1 MVFMFWINGFL
12 NSFAFGAI
20 LFLLAVGFSLIFG
33 LMRVANLAHGALF
46 MLGGYIATSAV
57 GLGFAGAVLVAGAAC
72 AVLGGILERTL
83 IRRLAGRELAQVLG
97 TLGLAFIIA
106 DQCLLVW
113 SGDPI
118 AQPAP
123 EALRGAVGFG
133 GIVFPAYRLALVVL
147 ALVAFVGIWALV
159 ERTTLGARIRAAVD
173 DREMAR
179 AMGIPVSR
187 LFTTVFCLGAGLAG
201 IGGALAAP
209 IMSVYPGLDSEM
221 LPLALLVVILGGI
234 GSLTGALAG
243 SLVIGL
249 VYTFGQMLLPD
260 LAYVILF
267 LPMVVVLAVR
277 PQGFFGRQAA

>member
-1 MVFMFWINGFL
+1 MFWINGFL

-57 GLGFAGAVLVAGAAC
+57 GLGFAGAVLAAGAAC
-72 AVLGGILERTL
+72 AVFGGILERTL

-106 DQCLLVW
+106 DQCLLIW

-133 GIVFPAYRLALVVL
+133 GIVFPAYRLALVAL
-147 ALVAFVGIWALV
+147 ALFAFVGIWALV

-187 LFTTVFCLGAGLAG
+187 LFTMVFCLGAGLAG
-201 IGGALAAP
+201 VGGALAAP

>member
-1 MVFMFWINGFL
+1 MASMFWINGLL

-57 GLGFAGAVLVAGAAC
+57 GLGFAGAVLAAGAAC
-72 AVLGGILERTL
+72 AVFGGLIERTL

-147 ALVAFVGIWALV
+147 ALVAFLGIWALV

>member
-1 MVFMFWINGFL
+1 MFWINGFL

-57 GLGFAGAVLVAGAAC
+57 GLGFAGAVLAAGAAC
-72 AVLGGILERTL
+72 AVFGGILERTL

-133 GIVFPAYRLALVVL
+133 GIVFPAYRLALVAL
-147 ALVAFVGIWALV
+147 ALAAFVGIWALV

>member
-1 MVFMFWINGFL
+1 MFWINGFL

-57 GLGFAGAVLVAGAAC
+57 GLGFAGAVLAAGAAC
-72 AVLGGILERTL
+72 AVFGGILERTL

-133 GIVFPAYRLALVVL
+133 GIVFPAYRLALVAL
-147 ALVAFVGIWALV
+147 ALIAFVGIWALV

>member
-1 MVFMFWINGFL
+1 MFWINGFL

-46 MLGGYIATSAV
+46 MLGGYIATSTV
-57 GLGFAGAVLVAGAAC
+57 GLGFAGAVLAAGAAC
-72 AVLGGILERTL
+72 AVFGGILERTL

-106 DQCLLVW
+106 DQCLLIW

-133 GIVFPAYRLALVVL
+133 GIVFPAYRLALVAL

>member
-1 MVFMFWINGFL
+1 MFWINGLL

-57 GLGFAGAVLVAGAAC
+57 ELGFAGAVLAAGAAC
-72 AVLGGILERTL
+72 AVFGGLIERTL

-133 GIVFPAYRLALVVL
+133 GIVFPAYRLALVAL
-147 ALVAFVGIWALV
+147 ALVAFLGIWALV

>member
-1 MVFMFWINGFL
+1 MFWINGFL

-57 GLGFAGAVLVAGAAC
+57 GLGFAGAVLAAGAAC
-72 AVLGGILERTL
+72 AVFGGILERTL

-106 DQCLLVW
+106 DQCLLIW

-133 GIVFPAYRLALVVL
+133 GLVFPAYRLALVAL

-187 LFTTVFCLGAGLAG
+187 LFTMVFCLGAGLAG

>member
-1 MVFMFWINGFL
+1 MFWINGFL

-72 AVLGGILERTL
+72 AVFGGILERTL

-106 DQCLLVW
+106 DQCLLAW

-133 GIVFPAYRLALVVL
+133 GIVFPAYRLALVAL

>member
-1 MVFMFWINGFL
+1 MFWINGFL

-57 GLGFAGAVLVAGAAC
+57 GLGFAGAVLAAGAAC
-72 AVLGGILERTL
+72 AVFGGILERTL

-106 DQCLLVW
+106 DQCLLIW

-133 GIVFPAYRLALVVL
+133 GIVFPAYRLALVAL

-187 LFTTVFCLGAGLAG
+187 LFTMVFCLGAGLAG

>member
-1 MVFMFWINGFL
+1 MFWINGLL

-46 MLGGYIATSAV
+46 MLGGYIATSAM
-57 GLGFAGAVLVAGAAC
+57 GLGFAGAVLAAGAAC
-72 AVLGGILERTL
+72 AVFGGILERTL

-147 ALVAFVGIWALV
+147 ALVAFLGIWALV

>member
-1 MVFMFWINGFL
+1 MFWINGFL

-72 AVLGGILERTL
+72 AVFGGILERTL

-133 GIVFPAYRLALVVL
+133 GIIFPAYRLALVALV
-147 ALVAFVGIWALV
+147 LVAFVGIWALV

-201 IGGALAAP
+201 VGGALAAP

>member
-1 MVFMFWINGFL
+1 MFWINGLL
-12 NSFAFGAI
+12 NSLAFGAI

-33 LMRVANLAHGALF
+33 LMRVANLAHGAIF
-46 MLGGYIATSAV
+46 MLGGYIATSMI
-57 GLGFAGAVLVAGAAC
+57 GFGFLAAVLAAALAC
-72 AVLGGILERTL
+72 AAFGGLVERSL

-123 EALRGAVGFG
+123 ALLRGTVEVAGV
-133 GIVFPAYRLALVVL
+133 VFPAYRLALIAIAAIAL
-147 ALVAFVGIWALV
+147 AAIWLLV

-201 IGGALAAP
+201 MGGALAAP
-209 IMSVYPGLDSEM
+209 VMSVYPGLDAEM

-234 GSLTGALAG
+234 GSLSGAFVG
-243 SLVIGL
+243 SLLIGL
-249 VYTFGQMLLPD
+249 IYTFGQMLLPD

-267 LPMVVVLAVR
+267 LPMVVVLAAR
-277 PQGFFGRQAA
+277 PQGLFGRHMA

>member
-1 MVFMFWINGFL
+1 MFWINGFL

-57 GLGFAGAVLVAGAAC
+57 GLGFAGAVLAAGAAC
-72 AVLGGILERTL
+72 AVFGGILERTL
-83 IRRLAGRELAQVLG
+83 IRRLARRELAQVLG

-123 EALRGAVGFG
+123 EALRGAVGVG
-133 GIVFPAYRLALVVL
+133 GIVFPAYRLALVAL

-187 LFTTVFCLGAGLAG
+187 LFTMVFCLGAGLAG

>member
-1 MVFMFWINGFL
+1 MFWINGLL
-12 NSFAFGAI
+12 NSLAFGAI

-57 GLGFAGAVLVAGAAC
+57 GLGFAGAVLAAGAAC
-72 AVLGGILERTL
+72 AVFGGILERTL

-209 IMSVYPGLDSEM
+209 IMSVYPGLDAEM

>member
-1 MVFMFWINGFL
+1 MFWINGFL

-72 AVLGGILERTL
+72 AVFGGILERTL

-133 GIVFPAYRLALVVL
+133 GIVFPAYRLALVAL

-201 IGGALAAP
+201 VGGALAAP

-234 GSLTGALAG
+234 GSLAGALAG

>member
-1 MVFMFWINGFL
+1 MFWINGLL
-12 NSFAFGAI
+12 NSLAFGAI

-46 MLGGYIATSAV
+46 MLGGYVATSAV
-57 GLGFAGAVLVAGAAC
+57 GYGFIAAVLAAAAAC
-72 AVLGGILERTL
+72 AALGGLVERLL

-123 EALRGAVGFG
+123 QALRGAVQVAGLA
-133 GIVFPAYRLALVVL
+133 FPAYRLALIAAAISAL
-147 ALVAFVGIWALV
+147 AAIWLLV

-173 DREMAR
+173 DRDMAR
-179 AMGIPVSR
+179 ATGIPVSV
-187 LFTTVFCLGAGLAG
+187 LFTTVFCIGAGLAG
-201 IGGALAAP
+201 MGGALAAP
-209 IMSVYPGLDSEM
+209 IMSVYPGLDAEM
-221 LPLALLVVILGGI
+221 LPLALLVIILGGI
-234 GSLTGALAG
+234 GSLTGAFVG
-243 SLVIGL
+243 SMLIGL
-249 VYTFGQMLLPD
+249 IYTFGQMLLPD

-267 LPMVVVLAVR
+267 LPMVVVLALR
-277 PQGFFGRQAA
+277 PQGLFGRHLA

>member
-1 MVFMFWINGFL
+1 MFWINGLL

-57 GLGFAGAVLVAGAAC
+57 GLGFAGAVLAAGAAC
-72 AVLGGILERTL
+72 AVFGGILERTL

-147 ALVAFVGIWALV
+147 ALVAFLGIWALV

>member
-1 MVFMFWINGFL
+1 MFWINGFL

-57 GLGFAGAVLVAGAAC
+57 GLGFAGAVLAAGAAC
-72 AVLGGILERTL
+72 AVFGGILERTL

-133 GIVFPAYRLALVVL
+133 GIVFPAYRLALVAL

>member
-1 MVFMFWINGFL
+1 MFWINGFL

-72 AVLGGILERTL
+72 AVFGGILERTL

-133 GIVFPAYRLALVVL
+133 GIVFPAYRLALVAL

-201 IGGALAAP
+201 IGGAFAAP

-221 LPLALLVVILGGI
+221 LPLALLVVILGGS

>member
-1 MVFMFWINGFL
+1 MFWINGLL

-57 GLGFAGAVLVAGAAC
+57 GLGFAGAVLAAGAAC
-72 AVLGGILERTL
+72 AVFGGILERTL

-133 GIVFPAYRLALVVL
+133 GIVFPAYRLALVAL

-173 DREMAR
+173 DREMAQ

>member
-1 MVFMFWINGFL
+1 MFWINGFL

-57 GLGFAGAVLVAGAAC
+57 GLGFAGAVLAAGAAC
-72 AVLGGILERTL
+72 AVFGGILERTL

-106 DQCLLVW
+106 DQCLLIW

-133 GIVFPAYRLALVVL
+133 GIVFPAYRLALVAL

>member
-1 MVFMFWINGFL
+1 MFWINGFL

-57 GLGFAGAVLVAGAAC
+57 GLGFAGAVLAAGAAC
-72 AVLGGILERTL
+72 AVFGGILERTL

-123 EALRGAVGFG
+123 EALRGAIGFG
-133 GIVFPAYRLALVVL
+133 GIVFPAYRLALVAL

-187 LFTTVFCLGAGLAG
+187 LFTTVFGLGAGLAG

>member
-1 MVFMFWINGFL
+1 MFWINGLL

-57 GLGFAGAVLVAGAAC
+57 GLGFAGAVLAAGAAC
-72 AVLGGILERTL
+72 AVFGGLIERTL
-83 IRRLAGRELAQVLG
+83 IRRLAGHELAQVLG

-133 GIVFPAYRLALVVL
+133 GIVFPAYRLALVAL
-147 ALVAFVGIWALV
+147 ALVAFLGIWALV

-277 PQGFFGRQAA
+277 PQGFFGRQAS

>member
-1 MVFMFWINGFL
+1 
-12 NSFAFGAI
+12 
-20 LFLLAVGFSLIFG
+20 
-33 LMRVANLAHGALF
+33 MR
-46 MLGGYIATSAV
+46 
-57 GLGFAGAVLVAGAAC
+57 
-72 AVLGGILERTL
+72 R
-83 IRRLAGRELAQVLG
+83 Q
-97 TLGLAFIIA
+97 
-106 DQCLLVW
+106 
-113 SGDPI
+113 
-118 AQPAP
+118 
-123 EALRGAVGFG
+123 LRGAVGFG
-133 GIVFPAYRLALVVL
+133 GIVFPAYRLALVAL